1 MLLDTYAAVLEETIE
16 KIRTTQREKI
26 LQAAEKVKKV
36 IADDGLIYVFGC
48 GHSHIL
54 AEETFYRAGGLACV
68 APVFCEPLMLH
79 ESASFSS
86 KLEKKDG
93 YFGEILQTL
102 QLTEKDLLICVS
114 SSGVNAVPVEFA
126 DAVRKTGIPV
136 IGIASDAYLDQ
147 KVANPCGKHLQEVCT
162 LCIDNAVP
170 HGDACLQPDGLAV
183 KMTPV
188 STVASTYII
197 NSILAEATQ
206 LSLKEGIAVPVYM
219 SGNIPGGAEYNKE
232 LIERYRKRI
241 RSL

>member
-126 DAVRKTGIPV
+126 DAV
-136 IGIASDAYLDQ
+136 
-147 KVANPCGKHLQEVCT
+147 CGKVCRAYV
-162 LCIDNAVP
+162 CK
-170 HGDACLQPDGLAV
+170 LAV
-183 KMTPV
+183 HIPF
-188 STVASTYII
+188 YIF
-197 NSILAEATQ
+197 
-206 LSLKEGIAVPVYM
+206 
-219 SGNIPGGAEYNKE
+219 NICTA
-232 LIERYRKRI
+232 
-241 RSL
+241 